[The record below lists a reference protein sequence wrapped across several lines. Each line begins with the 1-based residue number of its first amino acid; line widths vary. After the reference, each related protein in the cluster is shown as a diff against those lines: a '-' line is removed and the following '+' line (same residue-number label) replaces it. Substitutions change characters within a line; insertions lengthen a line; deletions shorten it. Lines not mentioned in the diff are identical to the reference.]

1 MCICQDPLLRKSE
14 HHTVPIFRSASAYPT
29 GGKSSRECC
38 NFDLLM
44 LKYISQIDLEVI
56 EVDILRNIL
65 TVVYVINCLVL
76 IVICLM
82 QSKDDEGASG
92 AIVGGSS
99 SSFYEKNK
107 GRTKEGKL
115 KRLTIILGITFVV
128 LTIVLGILI
137 ML

>member
-1 MCICQDPLLRKSE
+1 
-14 HHTVPIFRSASAYPT
+14 
-29 GGKSSRECC
+29 
-38 NFDLLM
+38 M
-44 LKYISQIDLEVI
+44 LKYISQINSEVNK
-56 EVDILRNIL
+56 VDIVKSIL

-107 GRTKEGKL
+107 GRTREGKL
-115 KRLTIILGITFVV
+115 KRLTIILGVSFVV
-128 LTIVLGILI
+128 LTIVLGILM

>member
-1 MCICQDPLLRKSE
+1 
-14 HHTVPIFRSASAYPT
+14 
-29 GGKSSRECC
+29 
-38 NFDLLM
+38 M
-44 LKYISQIDLEVI
+44 LKYISQINSEVNI
-56 EVDILRNIL
+56 VDILKNIV

-82 QSKDDEGASG
+82 QSKEDEGASG

-107 GRTKEGKL
+107 GRTKEGRL
-115 KRLTIILGITFVV
+115 KRWTIILGVLFVV
-128 LTIVLGILI
+128 LTIVLGILY

>member
-1 MCICQDPLLRKSE
+1 M
-14 HHTVPIFRSASAYPT
+14 
-29 GGKSSRECC
+29 
-38 NFDLLM
+38 
-44 LKYISQIDLEVI
+44 
-56 EVDILRNIL
+56 DILKSII
-65 TVVYVINCLVL
+65 TVIYVINCLVL

-115 KRLTIILGITFVV
+115 KRLTIILGISFVV
-128 LTIVLGILI
+128 LTIVLGILF

>member
-1 MCICQDPLLRKSE
+1 M
-14 HHTVPIFRSASAYPT
+14 
-29 GGKSSRECC
+29 
-38 NFDLLM
+38 
-44 LKYISQIDLEVI
+44 
-56 EVDILRNIL
+56 DILKSII

-115 KRLTIILGITFVV
+115 KRLTIILAIAFAI
-128 LTIVLGILI
+128 LSIALSIVYAI
-137 ML
+137 